1 MAEKRGLSPVLISE
15 NRGVARKSILISYFF
30 GDDMIPLGVSCA
42 NAFRDFGYDVHCFN
56 SQVESPWEPV
66 VMKPMHRL
74 ARALGYR
81 REIGR
86 GLPISK
92 VSYKKRMLK
101 KAAAEFRPRWI
112 FVIRAHEFVDADL
125 VRSLKRDHGVEKV
138 FAWRVD
144 GPLDSPDLLEDARI
158 YDAYFCSHR
167 HGYDP
172 QRDGIRFLPSYGM
185 DFSIFRN
192 LHPEGARP
200 HEHEMVLVGGPSPR
214 RIEIVRGLT
223 ELPLEIYG
231 KWDKATRFSPALR
244 RRVESKGVWGE
255 ALVRLY
261 NRSKVVL
268 NITNWD
274 PARYVALNQ
283 RVFDVPATGA
293 FLLTDAS
300 PELEEHYRAGEEL
313 VTYASAQELRD
324 KARYY
329 LAHDAEREA
338 IARRGYEKAL
348 TLPTIR
354 DRMAAVIEHVGA

>member
-1 MAEKRGLSPVLISE
+1 MP
-15 NRGVARKSILISYFF
+15 RKSILISYFF

-42 NAFRDFGYDVHCFN
+42 NAFRDFGYDVRCFN
-56 SQVESPWEPV
+56 SQVESPWEPIL
-66 VMKPMHRL
+66 MKPVNRL
-74 ARALGYR
+74 ARGLGYR

-86 GLPISK
+86 GLAISK
-92 VSYKKRMLK
+92 VNHKKRMLR
-101 KAAAEFRPRWI
+101 KAVAEFRPRWI
-112 FVIRAHEFVDADL
+112 FVIRAHEFVDAAL
-125 VRSLKRDHGVEKV
+125 VEELKRDHGVEKV

-172 QRDGIRFLPSYGM
+172 RRDGIRFLPSYAM

-192 LHPEGARP
+192 LHPGGDRP
-200 HEHEMVLVGGPSPR
+200 IEHDMVMVGGPSAR
-214 RIEIVRGLT
+214 RIELVRALSD
-223 ELPLEIYG
+223 LPLEIYG
-231 KWDKATRFSPALR
+231 KWEKTTRFSPALR
-244 RRVESKGVWGE
+244 RRVSAKGVWGE

-274 PARYVALNQ
+274 PQRYVALNQ

-293 FLLTDAS
+293 FLLTDYS
-300 PELEEHYRAGEEL
+300 PELEEHYRIGEEIAC
-313 VTYASAQELRD
+313 YRSAGELRD
-324 KARYY
+324 RAQHY
-329 LAHDAEREA
+329 LAHDGERNA

-348 TLPTIR
+348 TLPTVR
-354 DRMAAVIEHVGA
+354 DRMAAVIEHVGAL